1 MVLKMARSL
10 KKNIDVEDLEYAVE
24 YLVRLSYSPLRAGK
38 VDEKSSIAIKRVD
51 ILAVALETEKLI
63 DLAVANDIRPDFVE
77 RVDRCC
83 RGIESVISETLNKE
97 GFQNMRLGIRQM
109 RHRKLAVR
117 IPEKYHAALSEV
129 DDEQYPLNI

>member
-10 KKNIDVEDLEYAVE
+10 KKNIDIEDLEYAVE

-38 VDEKSSIAIKRVD
+38 VDEKSSITVKRVD
-51 ILAVALETEKLI
+51 ILEIALETEKLI
-63 DLAVANDIRPDFVE
+63 ELAVINEVGPDFVT

-83 RGIESVISETLNKE
+83 RGIESVISKTLNKE

-109 RHRKLAVR
+109 RHKNPPGK
-117 IPEKYHAALSEV
+117 IPEKYHASRSEV
-129 DDEQYPLNI
+129 DDE